1 MQILDYVILAVV
13 FLAAIILHE
22 VAHGYVAYLFGD
34 DTAKRAGRLTLN
46 PISHMDVMGT
56 IFLIIVLVTGF
67 GIGWAKPVPVNP
79 LRFRHLRWGLF
90 CVALAGPAANILQAA
105 ASFFIA
111 ALYVN
116 GVIAFKGIETLISS
130 MFFLNMLLATFNLVP
145 IPPLDGSRIVS
156 SVLPFNMMRLYNR
169 IEPFG
174 IMIVLVTLFVPFPG
188 LDAPPLRLALNSLY
202 GMQSVWLER
211 FLVWVH
217 V

>member
-1 MQILDYVILAVV
+1 MAVTDYIILAVV

-56 IFLIIVLVTGF
+56 IFLVIVLVTGF

-79 LRFRHLRWGLF
+79 LSFRHLRWGLF
-90 CVALAGPAANILQAA
+90 CVALAGPAANITLAVT
-105 ASFFIA
+105 SLVIA

-116 GVIAFKGIETLISS
+116 GIMEFNGIKTLISS

-156 SVLPFNMMRLYNR
+156 SVLPFNLMRLYNR
-169 IEPFG
+169 LEPFG

-202 GMQSVWLER
+202 GMQSAWLER
-211 FLVWVH
+211 FIVWVRI
-217 V
+217 